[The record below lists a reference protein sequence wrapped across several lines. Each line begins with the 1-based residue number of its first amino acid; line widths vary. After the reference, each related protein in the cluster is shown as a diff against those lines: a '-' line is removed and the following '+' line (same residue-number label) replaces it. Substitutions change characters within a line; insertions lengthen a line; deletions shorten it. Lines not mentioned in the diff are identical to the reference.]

1 MAKEWTLQNAVKK
14 FKPEKMKSLNKNN
27 GNLNKREY
35 DSLIKEIKCYYE
47 EVRDKGIGKNRII
60 ITDKKRKVKAKKED
74 RRQYNKGIAPPH
86 SKHLALMV
94 MSKMDDIDNKART
107 RNGWATYFGLI
118 SSAEKDIMN
127 GVFSEKALKPYKQ
140 SMIRLGIIE
149 DGEEKIFQ
157 DLAYTLTKVAKGHI
171 QTVLN
176 QAEKLRLIS
185 RIYSWKGKI
194 KGYDKPIEIDESL
207 AMEIKFIEEHL
218 LKKHEISKT
227 HSLMFKNCPKTKA
240 FKAEWLEY
248 IENVEDAEGDAMHL
262 QYIYEVFRIDVLNKY
277 AFDEYIKAHYPTEID
292 SFDLHENEQAYH
304 SKLFD
309 YVVDSAQKKNN
320 NYFEKKHA
328 KKLQLEEDV
337 KELLIALGTSE
348 EEIIA
353 SNEQRMEE
361 GAYFKGKEKSPY
373 IALLESDKYVE
384 CIRNL
389 HLQLH
394 GMSVTESDEIKVV
407 QKMIDESKR
416 KELEQLGL
424 SLSVKAE
431 HEKSV
436 KNGIRNYEPCVNNE
450 QHIELTKKVQN
461 NQNQA
466 FREVELENLAQQGN
480 NIKAKPNIEPSKY
493 YVEKE
498 FHEYEKEFLEIGYC
512 TEITDYEYLDVMQTI
527 RDEIRF
533 YEEKYGDDGMKHMT
547 LDAVLGHGTR
557 KVTAKEIIAEYEHQK
572 QREHKEW
579 EKQFEGRQPV
589 ELEITTDNPLEVF
602 HRIRYGQM

>member
-140 SMIRLGIIE
+140 SMISLGIIE
-149 DGEEKIFQ
+149 DGEEEIFQ
-157 DLAYTLTKVAKGHI
+157 DLAYTLTKVAKGQI

-176 QAEKLRLIS
+176 QAEKLKLIS
-185 RIYSWKGKI
+185 RIYSWKGKV
-194 KGYDKPIEIDESL
+194 KGSDKPIEIDESL
-207 AMEIKFIEEHL
+207 AREIKSIEEHL
-218 LKKHEISKT
+218 LKEHEISKT

-394 GMSVTESDEIKVV
+394 GMSVTESDEIKAV

-466 FREVELENLAQQGN
+466 FREVELENLAQQGK

-498 FHEYEKEFLEIGYC
+498 FHECEKEFLEIGYC

-527 RDEIRF
+527 RDEIRV

-589 ELEITTDNPLEVF
+589 ELQITTDNPLEVF

>member
-35 DSLIKEIKCYYE
+35 ESLFKEIECYYE

-74 RRQYNKGIAPPH
+74 KRQFNKGIAPPH

-94 MSKMDDIDNKART
+94 MRKMNDIDNKART
-107 RNGWATYFGLI
+107 RKGWATYFGLI

-140 SMIRLGIIE
+140 SMIGLGIIE

-157 DLAYTLTKVAKGHI
+157 DLAYTLTKVAKGQI

-176 QAEKLRLIS
+176 QAEKLKLIS
-185 RIYSWKGKI
+185 RICSWRGKVKGS
-194 KGYDKPIEIDESL
+194 DKPIEIDGFL

-240 FKAEWLEY
+240 FKAEWLQY

-277 AFDEYIKAHYPTEID
+277 AFDEYIKAHYPSEID

-304 SKLFD
+304 SKLLD
-309 YVVDSAQKKNN
+309 YVVDNAQKKYH
-320 NYFEKKHA
+320 NYLKKKHD
-328 KKLQLEEDV
+328 KKFQLEEDV

-361 GAYFKGKEKSPY
+361 EVYFKEKEKSPY
-373 IALLESDKYVE
+373 IVLLESDKYVE

-394 GMSVTESDEIKVV
+394 GMSVTESDGIKAV
-407 QKMIDESKR
+407 QKMIDEYER

-424 SLSVKAE
+424 SLPAKVE

-436 KNGIRNYEPCVNNE
+436 KNGIRNYESCVNTE

-493 YVEKE
+493 YVEQE
-498 FHEYEKEFLEIGYC
+498 FYEYEKEFLEIGYC

-527 RDEIRF
+527 RDEIRV

-579 EKQFEGRQPV
+579 EKQFEGGQPV
-589 ELEITTDNPLEVF
+589 KLERSTNNPLEVF